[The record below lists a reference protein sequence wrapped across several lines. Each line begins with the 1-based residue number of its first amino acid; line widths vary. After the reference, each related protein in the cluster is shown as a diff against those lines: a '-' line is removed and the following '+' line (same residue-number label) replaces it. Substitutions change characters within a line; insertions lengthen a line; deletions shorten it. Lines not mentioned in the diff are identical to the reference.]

1 MVILFLVFQ
10 GTSILFSIV
19 AVSIYIP
26 TVLLFIL
33 FTMPIISL
41 FTLSTLFA
49 EPRVGKVLAERLEG
63 AIGTEDT
70 FILSWL
76 AWQP

>member
-1 MVILFLVFQ
+1 M
-10 GTSILFSIV
+10 

-26 TVLLFIL
+26 TVLLFNL
-33 FTMPIISL
+33 FMTPVVSL
-41 FTLSTLFA
+41 STLSALFA

-63 AIGTEDT
+63 SIGTADT
-70 FILSWL
+70 FLLSWL